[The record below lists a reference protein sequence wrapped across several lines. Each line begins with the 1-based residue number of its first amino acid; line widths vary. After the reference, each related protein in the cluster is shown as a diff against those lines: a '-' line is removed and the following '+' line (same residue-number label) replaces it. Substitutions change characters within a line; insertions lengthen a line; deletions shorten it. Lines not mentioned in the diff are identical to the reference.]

1 MPSYDRFVQL
11 QMGGGKISEVRM
23 EVFVLYVF

>member
-11 QMGGGKISEVRM
+11 QMGGGEVSEVKM
-23 EVFVLYVF
+23 EVFVLYVL